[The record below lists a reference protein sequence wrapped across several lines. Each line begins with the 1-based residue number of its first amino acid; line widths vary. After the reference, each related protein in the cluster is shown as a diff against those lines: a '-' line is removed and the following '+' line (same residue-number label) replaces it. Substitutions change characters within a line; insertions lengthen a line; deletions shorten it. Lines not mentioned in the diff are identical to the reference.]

1 MKGLLTVTP
10 MIVFI
15 KGWGSFYIHAH
26 GLAFEPFERHPMLG
40 ILNVFGVPEPP
51 ERVHRDEGLASAVG
65 VPGANDYAPERVA
78 SPGHLVTN
86 WMGDMGFLRYVPPA
100 ARRAG

>member
-1 MKGLLTVTP
+1 MRRLDEQIAPIQSYPPRDWGVNPDRKAFPVITSEAVPAVVKGLLTVTP
-10 MIVFI
+10 MIAFI

-51 ERVHRDEGLASAVG
+51 ERDQHTSA
-65 VPGANDYAPERVA
+65 R
-78 SPGHLVTN
+78 
-86 WMGDMGFLRYVPPA
+86 
-100 ARRAG
+100 